1 MTKLTLKE
9 RLVQKKKERAYLK
22 KLEELDSVD
31 GYDIRVSVDLDD
43 WDAYI
48 GEKNLSVFHKLCHTS
63 VSRLE
68 IYYLILALWINNKV

>member
-1 MTKLTLKE
+1 MVEDTQMTKLTLKE

-48 GEKNLSVFHKLCHTS
+48 GEKNLSVFQVHVRKS
-63 VSRLE
+63 SAE
-68 IYYLILALWINNKV
+68 